1 MSYFFKH
8 HFIITKDLMQKNGMA
23 DKDHLPPLFKIEE
36 CTPNAAYFNF
46 VFQRV
51 GGPWKWTE
59 RPKYKNAQAELRA
72 RLRDP
77 KTRMFNLKK
86 GEKLVGYCLATASEE
101 DVAKQ
106 YKNPIEI
113 ENFGLFLEYTN
124 MGYGNFFLQGLF
136 QELLK
141 QYDTIYLSTRSTN
154 HAKVVPFY
162 QKNGMI
168 LVKSERKMDDLLPAK
183 MHEVA

>member
-1 MSYFFKH
+1 MNYFFKH
-8 HFIITKDLMQKNGMA
+8 HFVMTKNLMQKFGMT
-23 DKDHLPPLFKIEE
+23 DQSQLPPSFKIEE
-36 CTPNAAYFNF
+36 CVPTKAYFDF

-59 RPKYKNAQAELRA
+59 RPKYKDEQDELCA
-72 RLRDP
+72 RLAAP

-86 GEKLVGYCLATASEE
+86 GEKLVGYCLVTDSEE

-113 ENFGLFLEYTN
+113 ENFGLFLEYTGK
-124 MGYGNFFLQGLF
+124 GYGNIFLQGLF
-136 QELLK
+136 HELLK
-141 QYDTIYLSTRSTN
+141 QYDTVYLSTRSTN

-162 QKNGMI
+162 QKNGMV
-168 LVKSERKMDDLLPAK
+168 LVKSERKIEDVVPSK
-183 MHEVA
+183 IHEVA